1 MKADCFSV
9 KRAMIR
15 EPGRLIPATSY
26 PMPAHWDELQALAY
40 ALIYTALKTLTK
52 PVDPKMKTY
61 VSSDGVETEHETG
74 YTQAAIEYADAYHF
88 VMSPMF
94 TAACELCEVFGDE
107 MLEEVSPHIDFQHV
121 RNGDALLAKEE
132 TRDVVLELPKGDV
145 VVTVPARWSE
155 E

>member
-1 MKADCFSV
+1 MKADCSSV
-9 KRAMIR
+9 KRGIIR

-26 PMPAHWDELQALAY
+26 PMPAHWDEIQALAY

-52 PVDPKMKTY
+52 PVDTIMKTY
-61 VSSDGVETEHETG
+61 VSSAGVETEHETG

-94 TAACELCEVFGDE
+94 TAACELCDVFGDE

-121 RNGDALLAKEE
+121 RNGDALLALEAK
-132 TRDVVLELPKGDV
+132 RDVVIELPKSKIT
-145 VVTVPARWSE
+145 VTMPERWSE